1 MCEMKTKGKMLIF
14 DCTNSPY
21 EFMSSDF
28 IASNLKMM
36 VSLTRTDFEKIRY
49 EEQLTF
55 ELNKERTEIIM
66 SYVRFIKQ
74 VEKLMLSREIYG
86 REDDD
91 SYNLRKNTLAKIY
104 EDLMK
109 NPLTAEQ
116 TILDYNEPQPTRA
129 VYYEAYKKYRA
140 WLNGILKKLRTTKMY
155 LMVKESGDM
164 RKVFIKL
171 LNMKIMRLVDSLE
184 LLVPEGAK
192 PLDKE
197 NAKYNLEYGYKVT
210 IYDVP
215 GSEAYWYIIENPL
228 IDELPGTMIEEAR
241 KIITRDMQSVR
252 GIQVKDYNMVF
263 EEKLLEYRRHYMEFA
278 NERNIKITPNHALAL
293 AFATASWVA
302 GLGEPIEVLSLDKR
316 NVTDVYFDAENAPIY
331 MDHREFGLC
340 HTVYRYNKKLV
351 DQMFF
356 NILNTEPSIKFG
368 KQNPIVDLVLKRLNM
383 RCHLQGPPATFGERQ
398 AALRIMKETPFT
410 YPEYLRYKAFSAFF
424 AGYDD
429 MMVFLGSSEAI
440 LGLKGVGK
448 TSFTAA
454 KMIAIGTKMRIIPI
468 QDIQE
473 IPVSAYRKRGF
484 HLGVM
489 KAMPSDAEEVDV
501 MNKEQGLSLVALT
514 SATLRMGDAAL
525 IINEVR
531 SRAAI
536 QGIINLLNT
545 QPGVFVLYNLHAQS
559 LKDIR
564 DRLELVF
571 GIPAASMF
579 ATDRY
584 TFLKKIRF
592 GRKSATYRV
601 LGMEYESDI
610 TEKKFKEV
618 FKFDRGETIETS
630 KCEALFLDNPEL
642 NKWLI
647 DDLDLGKLQSN
658 LKIKFVP
665 PALARRAEERGIP
678 PEQMIMQAAFKGKVY
693 SQIYRAYEK
702 YGYIDLLEMDFVL
715 RVSSAANKLLK
726 ELEDPNGNIDYAEV
740 NQRWPAIFD
749 SILKET
755 VEFIEKSKKEDQ
767 MMMSGK
773 NEG

>member
-1 MCEMKTKGKMLIF
+1 MCDMKTKGKILIF

-21 EFMSSDF
+21 EFMSSEF
-28 IASNLKMM
+28 IGNNLRMM
-36 VSLTRTDFEKIRY
+36 VGLLKTDYEKIRY

-55 ELNKERTEIIM
+55 ELEGEKVEIIM

-74 VEKLMLSREIYG
+74 VEKLMVKKEIYG

-91 SYNLRKNTLAKIY
+91 SYTLRKNTLSKIY
-104 EDLMK
+104 EELMR
-109 NPLTAEQ
+109 NPLSAERL
-116 TILDYNEPQPTRA
+116 ILEYNEPQPTRA

-140 WLNGILKKLRTTKMY
+140 WLNGIAKKLRTTKMY
-155 LMVKESGDM
+155 ALVKEKGDM
-164 RKVFIKL
+164 RQVFISL

-184 LLVPEGAK
+184 LLLPEGSK
-192 PLDKE
+192 PLEKKGASYELD
-197 NAKYNLEYGYKVT
+197 YGYKIT

-228 IDELPGTMIEEAR
+228 LDNLPEKIINEAR
-241 KIITRDMQSVR
+241 KIIERDMQSVR

-263 EEKLLEYRRHYMEFA
+263 DEKFIEYRKHYMEFA
-278 NERNIKITPNHALAL
+278 ADNNIPLKPEEARAI

-302 GLGEPIEVLSLDKR
+302 GLGEPVEVLSLDKR
-316 NVTDVYFDAENAPIY
+316 NVTDVYLDAENAPIY
-331 MDHREFGLC
+331 MDHQKFGLC

-356 NILNTEPSIKFG
+356 NILNTEPDIKFG
-368 KQNPIVDLVLKRLNM
+368 KQQPIVDLVLKRLNM

-410 YPEYLRYKAFSAFF
+410 YPEYLRYKSFSAFF

-454 KMIAIGTKMRIIPI
+454 KMIAIGSKMRIIPI

-489 KAMPSDAEEVDV
+489 KSMPSDAEVEEAGSS
-501 MNKEQGLSLVALT
+501 KGLSLVSLT

-592 GRKSATYRV
+592 GRRSATYRV

-610 TEKKFKEV
+610 DNKKFMEV
-618 FKFDRGETIETS
+618 FKFHRGETIEDS

-647 DDLDLGKLQSN
+647 DDIDLGQLQEN

-693 SQIYRAYEK
+693 SQIYRAFEK
-702 YGYIDLLEMDFVL
+702 HKEFDLLEMDFVL
-715 RVSSAANKLLK
+715 KVSSAANKLLK
-726 ELEDPNGNIDYAEV
+726 DLEDPNGNVDYREV
-740 NQRWPAIFD
+740 DQRWPEIFNKLLEEELRL
-749 SILKET
+749 IA
-755 VEFIEKSKKEDQ
+755 VSKQ
-767 MMMSGK
+767 
-773 NEG
+773 EG